1 MQDRGRL
8 GYRSSGVPVSG
19 AMDAVALDIAN
30 RAVGNVPGAAALE
43 WALGGGVIRF
53 TDRSRFALSGA
64 TAESMLDQQRID
76 GDRAY
81 DATAGAM
88 LTIGRFTTGRF
99 LYIAIGGGIDVPI
112 VLGSRSTYTPAR
124 LGGHHGRLIR
134 TGDRLLV
141 GELPSREAG
150 RATIDR
156 QIAHD
161 APLRVMRGPDANRFT
176 LDGWRIF
183 VSELFRVSTASDRT
197 GYRLDGPLIEGT
209 GTDSGPSGPVC
220 PGVVQV
226 PPSGQPLVL
235 MADAPTIGGY
245 PVMAVVSSADLSRL
259 AQRRPGDEVRFTEK
273 TANS

>member
-1 MQDRGRL
+1 L

-30 RAVGNVPGAAALE
+30 RVVGNDPGAAALE

-53 TDRSRFALSGA
+53 TDRSRFVLSGA
-64 TAESMLDQQRID
+64 TAESMLDEQRID

-134 TGDRLLV
+134 TGDRLPV
-141 GELPSREAG
+141 GALQACETDRMV
-150 RATIDR
+150 IDPR
-156 QIAHD
+156 IAHD
-161 APLRVMRGPDANRFT
+161 APLRITRGPDANRFT
-176 LDGWRIF
+176 LHGWTIF
-183 VSELFRVSTASDRT
+183 VSGLFRVSTASDRT
-197 GYRLDGPLIEGT
+197 GYRLDGPLVEGT
-209 GTDSGPSGPVC
+209 GTDGGPSGPVC

-245 PVMAVVSSADLSRL
+245 PVLAVVSSADLPRL